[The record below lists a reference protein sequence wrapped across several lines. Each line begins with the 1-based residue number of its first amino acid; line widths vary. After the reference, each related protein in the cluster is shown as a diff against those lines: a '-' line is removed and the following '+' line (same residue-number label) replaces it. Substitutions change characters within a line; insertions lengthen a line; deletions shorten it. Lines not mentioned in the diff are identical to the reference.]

1 MIQGVGAKQLT
12 KHADERG
19 FLMELL
25 RSDDP
30 IFTKYGQSR

>member
-1 MIQGVGAKQLT
+1 MIDGVEVKQLA

-30 IFTKYGQSR
+30 IFR